1 MLKEMFSESPKVPSA
16 PAPGRQLDPMVG
28 ALGLASTDL
37 RPSGTITIESGKFD
51 AVAITG
57 VIARGSTVEVV
68 DRDGIRVTVR
78 ATDLKRQSD

>member
-1 MLKEMFSESPKVPSA
+1 
-16 PAPGRQLDPMVG
+16 MVG

-37 RPSGTITIESGKFD
+37 RPSGTITIESEKFD

-68 DRDGIRVTVR
+68 DRDDIRVTVR
-78 ATDLKRQSD
+78 SADLKRQSD